1 VRQGI
6 RARGRGWR
14 AALALALLALPA
26 CAGPAAAPRES
37 AAPALW
43 RADASD
49 EQSGTL
55 YLLGSVHVG
64 GAAGYDLG
72 DAVDAAWQRSDE
84 LVVEVDLTRT
94 TPQELVSLSR
104 LYGSLAPPLT
114 LADVVSSET
123 LGQLDAYLALRGLD
137 RDAFVQL
144 KPWYISFTIVQVE
157 LQLAGYGAEQGVD
170 RLLMERARGHK
181 PIVGLETVAS
191 QLETMDR
198 LPASLQELM
207 LKDTLARVDGFP
219 TETARLFDAWRR
231 GDEAQLEA
239 LVFQPLD
246 EFPELEV
253 FYDLVFFQ
261 RNASM
266 AASLVELGSDGRTR
280 FVVLGA
286 GHMLGQQGVPA
297 QLARRGYRV
306 TRVR

>member
-1 VRQGI
+1 VSQGI

-43 RADASD
+43 RAEASD
-49 EQSGTL
+49 EQAGTL

-64 GAAGYDLG
+64 DATFDLG

-84 LVVEVDLTRT
+84 LVVEVDLTEM
-94 TPQELVSLSR
+94 TPEELVSLSR

-114 LADVVSSET
+114 LADVVSAET
-123 LGQLDAYLALRGLD
+123 LGQLDAYFALRGLD
-137 RDAFVQL
+137 PDAFARL
-144 KPWYISFTIVQVE
+144 KPWYIAFTIVQVE
-157 LQLAGYGAEQGVD
+157 LQLAGYDAERGVD
-170 RLLMERARGHK
+170 HLFMDRAQGRK
-181 PIVGLETVAS
+181 PIVALETVAS

-231 GDEAQLEA
+231 GDERQLQA
-239 LVFQPLD
+239 LVFEPLH

-306 TRVR
+306 SRVR

>member
-1 VRQGI
+1 MSQEI

-14 AALALALLALPA
+14 AALALALLALPG
-26 CAGPAAAPRES
+26 CAGPAVAPLDRV
-37 AAPALW
+37 APALW
-43 RADASD
+43 RADATG
-49 EQSGTL
+49 EQAGTL

-64 GAAGYDLG
+64 GAAAFDLG
-72 DAVDAAWQRSDE
+72 DVVDAAWQRSEE
-84 LVVEVDLTRT
+84 LVVEVDLTSMA
-94 TPQELVSLSR
+94 PEELISLSR
-104 LYGSLAPPLT
+104 LYGSLTAPLT
-114 LADVVSSET
+114 LADVISPET
-123 LGQLDAYLALRGLD
+123 LAQLDAYFALRGLD
-137 RDAFVQL
+137 PDAFARL
-144 KPWYISFTIVQVE
+144 KPWYIAFTIVQVE
-157 LQLAGYGAEQGVD
+157 LQLAGYDAEQGVD
-170 RLLMERARGHK
+170 RLFMDRAEGRK
-181 PIVGLETVAS
+181 PIVALETVAS

-207 LKDTLARVDGFP
+207 LKDTLARVEGFP
-219 TETARLFDAWRR
+219 AETARLFDAWRR
-231 GDEAQLEA
+231 GDEQQLQA

-266 AASLVELGSDGRTR
+266 AARLVELGSDGRTR

-306 TRVR
+306 SRVP